1 MKWSNLAAAG
11 LSLLV
16 FGFLALMAWT
26 GKLAGID
33 SFKVRLWSWIVED
46 IGVIN
51 FGRGGATALF
61 AGLGLAS
68 VLVILWVRRQWF

>member
-1 MKWSNLAAAG
+1 MKWSNLGAAG
-11 LSLLV
+11 ISLLL

-26 GKLAGID
+26 GKLAGVD
-33 SFKVRLWSWIVED
+33 GFKVRLWSWIVED
-46 IGVIN
+46 IGVTN
-51 FGRGGATALF
+51 LGRSGATVLF